1 MFTIIIQFL
10 LSEYLSM
17 TIDKTHHH
25 AIFHL
30 AFAIRN
36 CIFWPQQWA
45 EVKTEGKHFQ
55 YFLRSYLFFLEFTL
69 IQAQIFCAGVEEDK
83 TRIKVRIRV
92 LNLWY
97 RFFFLWEMFWWK
109 DRDEGEEDIS
119 LKETSEWKEVR
130 GTQTSPHPAL
140 RSAWPKHF
148 SEGTQL
154 HSRTSLRN
162 L

>member
-17 TIDKTHHH
+17 TIDKTLHH

-45 EVKTEGKHFQ
+45 EVKTEGKRFQ
-55 YFLRSYLFFLEFTL
+55 YFLQSYLFFLEFTL
-69 IQAQIFCAGVEEDK
+69 IQVQIFCAGVEEDK
-83 TRIKVRIRV
+83 TQIKVRIRV

-97 RFFFLWEMFWWK
+97 RFFFLM
-109 DRDEGEEDIS
+109 RNVLVEGQGWGGGRHKPKGNKWMERSQGNTDKSPPCLKIS
-119 LKETSEWKEVR
+119 V
-130 GTQTSPHPAL
+130 A
-140 RSAWPKHF
+140 
-148 SEGTQL
+148 
-154 HSRTSLRN
+154 
-162 L
+162 